1 MVAGAVRGGI
11 GGFCLVLVLSFL
23 VPGLLRAQESGSIQG
38 SVVEAGTQ
46 RPLEAVSVRLVDRS
60 ENAFTDARGRFLI
73 LNLPAG
79 SYEVVVERIGYG
91 SARKVVEVPAGGVA
105 RADFQMQTTLIDLD
119 ELVITGVAGET
130 HRVKVPFV
138 VEKMSADRQSTRLNS
153 SHYAISSADICCIIQ
168 FD

>member
-79 SYEVVVERIGYG
+79 SYEVVVERVGWIGRASG
-91 SARKVVEVPAGGVA
+91 RGGGGDGGGGDGWWESGNAARGRHE
-105 RADFQMQTTLIDLD
+105 
-119 ELVITGVAGET
+119 
-130 HRVKVPFV
+130 
-138 VEKMSADRQSTRLNS
+138 
-153 SHYAISSADICCIIQ
+153 C
-168 FD
+168 